1 MYSRIINKPIDKSF
15 FLFGPRGTG
24 KTTWVQTTFPQGLMI
39 DLLDSELY
47 YSLLASPRRLENL
60 IPPDFS
66 NWIVIDEIQRIPDLL
81 NEVHRL
87 IENRNC
93 KFVLTG
99 SSARK
104 LRQKGV
110 NLLAGR
116 AVTRYMHPLTA
127 YELGDDYSLGH
138 SLSFGQLPSAYIES
152 DPVDYLESYIH
163 TYLREEILQE
173 GLTRNLQAFARFLE
187 AASFSQASL
196 LNISAV
202 ARECGVNRKLA
213 ENYFHILDDLLLSRK
228 LPVFVK
234 RARRRMAAHMKFFFF
249 DAGVYRTLRPKGP
262 LDRPEE
268 IDGHALETL
277 VCQEICAVND
287 SRGLGYDLYYWRT
300 ANDLEVDFILYGE
313 KGIHAI
319 EVKRARTIRRRELS
333 GLKAF
338 LKDYPMARGYLFYGG
353 DRRMY
358 QDGIELIPV
367 SEGIRKLPMLLNNQD
382 RQ

>member
-1 MYSRIINKPIDKSF
+1 MYSRIINKPLDKSF

-24 KTTWVQTTFPQGLMI
+24 KTTWVHATFPQGLMI

-60 IPPDFS
+60 IPPDFN

-138 SLSFGQLPSAYIES
+138 SLSFGQLPSAYMES

-213 ENYFHILDDLLLSRK
+213 ENYFQILDDLLLSRK

-268 IDGHALETL
+268 IDGSALETL

-287 SRGLGYDLYYWRT
+287 SWDLGYDLYYWRT

-313 KGIHAI
+313 KSIHAI

-367 SEGIRKLPMLLNNQD
+367 SEGIRTLPMLLNNQD
-382 RQ
+382 

>member
-24 KTTWVQTTFPQGLMI
+24 KTTWVHSTFPQGLMI
-39 DLLDSELY
+39 DLLDSQLY

-66 NWIVIDEIQRIPDLL
+66 DWIVIDEIQRIPDLL

-127 YELGDDYSLGH
+127 YELGDDYSLEH
-138 SLSFGQLPSAYIES
+138 SLSFGQLPSTYMES
-152 DPVDYLESYIH
+152 DPADYLESYIH

-187 AASFSQASL
+187 AASFSQAAL

-213 ENYFHILDDLLLSRK
+213 ESYFHILDDLLLSRK
-228 LPVFVK
+228 LPVFAK
-234 RARRRMAAHMKFFFF
+234 RARRRMAAHLKFFFF

-268 IDGHALETL
+268 IDGSALETL

-287 SRGLGYDLYYWRT
+287 NWGLGYDLYYWRT
-300 ANDLEVDFILYGE
+300 ANNLEVDFILYGE

-358 QDGIELIPV
+358 QDGIELIPIV
-367 SEGIRKLPMLLNNQD
+367 EGIRTLPMLLNSQD

>member
-1 MYSRIINKPIDKSF
+1 MYSRNINIPRNKSF

-24 KTTWVQTTFPQGLMI
+24 KTTWVRSTFPRGLMI
-39 DLLDSELY
+39 DLLESGLY
-47 YSLLASPRRLENL
+47 YSLLASPQSLEDL
-60 IPPDFS
+60 IPPDF
-66 NWIVIDEIQRIPDLL
+66 NDWVIIDEIQRIPDLL

-127 YELGDDYSLGH
+127 YELAEDYSFGH
-138 SLSFGQLPSAYIES
+138 SLSLGQLPSVYVES
-152 DPVDYLESYIH
+152 DPADYLKSYIH
-163 TYLREEILQE
+163 TYLREEVLQE
-173 GLTRNLQAFARFLE
+173 GLTRNLQTFARFFE
-187 AASFSQASL
+187 TASFSQAAP

-213 ENYFHILDDLLLSRK
+213 ESYFHILDDLLLSRK
-228 LPVFVK
+228 LPVFIK
-234 RARRRMAAHMKFFFF
+234 RARRRMSAHLKFYFF
-249 DAGVYRTLRPKGP
+249 DVGVYRALRPKGP

-268 IDGHALETL
+268 IDGSALETW

-287 SRGLGYDLYYWRT
+287 NWGLGYDLYYWRT
-300 ANDLEVDFILYGE
+300 TNGLEVDFILYGE
-313 KGIHAI
+313 RGIHAI
-319 EVKRARTIRRRELS
+319 EVKRAANIRQRELS

-338 LKDYPMARGYLFYGG
+338 LKDYPMAKGYLFYGG
-353 DRRMY
+353 NRRMY
-358 QDGIELIPV
+358 RDGIELIPV
-367 SEGIRKLPMLLNNQD
+367 SEGMRTLPMLLNNQS
-382 RQ
+382 R

>member
-1 MYSRIINKPIDKSF
+1 
-15 FLFGPRGTG
+15 
-24 KTTWVQTTFPQGLMI
+24 MI
-39 DLLDSELY
+39 DLLDSGLY
-47 YSLLASPRRLENL
+47 YSLLASPQRLGDL

-66 NWIVIDEIQRIPDLL
+66 DWIVIDEIQRIPDLL

-87 IENRNC
+87 IENRKC

-116 AVTRYMHPLTA
+116 AVTRFMHPLTA
-127 YELGDDYSLGH
+127 HELGNDYSLEH
-138 SLSFGQLPSAYIES
+138 SLSFGQLPSTYIES
-152 DPVDYLESYIH
+152 DPADYLESYIH
-163 TYLREEILQE
+163 TYLREEIQQE

-187 AASFSQASL
+187 AASFSQAAL

-213 ENYFHILDDLLLSRK
+213 ESYFHILDDLLLCRK
-228 LPVFVK
+228 LPVFTK
-234 RARRRMAAHMKFFFF
+234 RARRKMAAHLKFFFF

-268 IDGHALETL
+268 IDGSALETL
-277 VCQEICAVND
+277 ICQEICAVND
-287 SRGLGYDLYYWRT
+287 NWGLGYDLYYWRT
-300 ANDLEVDFILYGE
+300 ANDLEVDFILYGK

-319 EVKRARTIRRRELS
+319 EVKRARTIRKREMS

-338 LKDYPMARGYLFYGG
+338 LKDYPMAKGYLFYGG

-358 QDGIELIPV
+358 QDGIELVPV
-367 SEGIRKLPMLLNNQD
+367 LDGIKGLPALLNKQD
-382 RQ
+382 R

>member
-1 MYSRIINKPIDKSF
+1 MYSRIINKPINKSF

-24 KTTWVQTTFPQGLMI
+24 KTTWVRSTFPQGLII
-39 DLLDSELY
+39 DLLDSGLY

-60 IPPDFS
+60 IPPDF
-66 NWIVIDEIQRIPDLL
+66 NDWIVIDEIQRIPDLL

-87 IENRNC
+87 IENLNC

-104 LRQKGV
+104 LRKKGV

-138 SLSFGQLPSAYIES
+138 SLSFGQLPSAYMES
-152 DPVDYLESYIH
+152 DPADYLESYIH

-173 GLTRNLQAFARFLE
+173 GLTRNLQAFARFL
-187 AASFSQASL
+187 
-196 LNISAV
+196 
-202 ARECGVNRKLA
+202 
-213 ENYFHILDDLLLSRK
+213 
-228 LPVFVK
+228 
-234 RARRRMAAHMKFFFF
+234 
-249 DAGVYRTLRPKGP
+249 
-262 LDRPEE
+262 
-268 IDGHALETL
+268 
-277 VCQEICAVND
+277 
-287 SRGLGYDLYYWRT
+287 
-300 ANDLEVDFILYGE
+300 LEVDFILYGE

-338 LKDYPMARGYLFYGG
+338 LKDYPMARGYPVLWGG
-353 DRRMY
+353 
-358 QDGIELIPV
+358 QKNV
-367 SEGIRKLPMLLNNQD
+367 SRWNRTDSSFRGDKNIADAVE
-382 RQ
+382 